1 MKRWAISIVI
11 LLCSA
16 FSSSAQEIDKLP
28 VITVSGTA
36 EVQIA
41 PDEAVFSIDVTKTNK
56 DLQAAKRLNDES
68 VGKILELARR
78 FSISPQNVQTA
89 QIAVDMKYESIR
101 DAKTRVFSDDGDE
114 IGKRVFRGYE
124 VSKSVT
130 VRLTDLSRFEGFF
143 AEVLQTGVS
152 AVNSVKFE
160 TSKLRE
166 NKDKAREMAMK
177 AAKEKATAMAAA
189 VGQTIG
195 RAIKITEGNVGGQT
209 FANYSANSN
218 AVGTAGVFTESLVT
232 FAPGAIK
239 IEAQVTVSFL
249 LN

>member
-1 MKRWAISIVI
+1 MKRSTILIVI

-16 FSSSAQEIDKLP
+16 FSLSAQEIDKLP

-36 EVQIA
+36 EVQVA

-68 VGKILELARR
+68 VGKILELTRR
-78 FSISPQNVQTA
+78 FSILPQNVQTT

-101 DAKTRVFSDDGDE
+101 DAKTRIYSDEGDE
-114 IGKRVFRGYE
+114 IGKRVFKGYE

-130 VRLTDLSRFEGFF
+130 VRLTDLSRFEEFF

-189 VGQTIG
+189 VGQTVG
-195 RAIKITEGNVGGQT
+195 RAIKITEGNVGGQML
-209 FANYSANSN
+209 ANYSANAN
-218 AVGTAGVFTESLVT
+218 TIATGGVFTESLVT

>member
-1 MKRWAISIVI
+1 MKRSTILLVV
-11 LLCSA
+11 LLCST
-16 FSSSAQEIDKLP
+16 FSSSAQEVEKLP

-56 DLQAAKRLNDES
+56 DLQTAKRLNDES
-68 VGKILELARR
+68 VGKVLELTRR
-78 FSISPQNVQTA
+78 FSISPQNVQTT
-89 QIAVDMKYESIR
+89 QIAVDMKYDSIR
-101 DAKTRVFSDDGDE
+101 DARTRTFTDDGDE

-124 VSKSVT
+124 VSKLVT
-130 VRLTDLSRFEGFF
+130 VRLTDLSRFEEFF
-143 AEVLQTGVS
+143 AQVLQTGVS

-189 VGQTIG
+189 VGQSIG
-195 RAIKITEGNVGGQT
+195 RAVKITEGNAGGQP

-218 AVGTAGVFTESLVT
+218 AIGTAGRFSESLVT

-239 IEAQVTVSFL
+239 IEAQVTVSFQ

>member
-1 MKRWAISIVI
+1 MKRSTILIVI
-11 LLCSA
+11 LLCLAS
-16 FSSSAQEIDKLP
+16 SSSAQEIDKLP
-28 VITVSGTA
+28 VITVTGTA
-36 EVQIA
+36 DVQVA
-41 PDEAVFSIDVTKTNK
+41 PDEALFSIDVTKTNK

-68 VGKILELARR
+68 VGKLLELSRR
-78 FSISPQNVQTA
+78 FSISAQNVQTS
-89 QIAVDMKYESIR
+89 QITVDMKYESIR
-101 DAKTRVFSDDGDE
+101 DARTRIVSDDGDE

-130 VRLTDLSRFEGFF
+130 VRLTDLSRFEEFF
-143 AEVLQTGVS
+143 AAVLQTGVS
-152 AVNSVKFE
+152 AVNSVTFE

-189 VGQTIG
+189 VNQTIG
-195 RAIKITEGNVGGQT
+195 RAVKITEGNVGGQT

-218 AVGTAGVFTESLVT
+218 AIGTAEVFTESLVT

-239 IEAQVTVSFL
+239 IGAQVTVSFV

>member
-1 MKRWAISIVI
+1 MKRSTILIVI

-16 FSSSAQEIDKLP
+16 FSLSAQEIDKLP
-28 VITVSGTA
+28 MITVSGTA
-36 EVQIA
+36 EVQVA

-68 VGKILELARR
+68 VGKILELTRR
-78 FSISPQNVQTA
+78 FSILPQNVQTT

-101 DAKTRVFSDDGDE
+101 DAKTRIYSDDGDE
-114 IGKRVFRGYE
+114 IGKRVFKGYE

-130 VRLTDLSRFEGFF
+130 VRLTDLSRFEEFF

-177 AAKEKATAMAAA
+177 AAKEKAMAMTAA
-189 VGQTIG
+189 VGQTVG
-195 RAIKITEGNVGGQT
+195 RAIKITEGNVGGQML
-209 FANYSANSN
+209 ANYSANAN
-218 AVGTAGVFTESLVT
+218 TIATGGVFTESLVT

-239 IEAQVTVSFL
+239 IEAHVTVSFL

>member
-1 MKRWAISIVI
+1 MKRSTILIVI

-16 FSSSAQEIDKLP
+16 FSLSAQEIDKLP

-36 EVQIA
+36 EVQVA

-68 VGKILELARR
+68 VGKILELTRR
-78 FSISPQNVQTA
+78 FSILPQNVQTT

-101 DAKTRVFSDDGDE
+101 DAKTRIYSDDGDE
-114 IGKRVFRGYE
+114 IGKRVFKGYE

-130 VRLTDLSRFEGFF
+130 VRLTDLSRFEEFF

-189 VGQTIG
+189 VGQTVG
-195 RAIKITEGNVGGQT
+195 RAIKITEGNVGGQML
-209 FANYSANSN
+209 ANYSANAN
-218 AVGTAGVFTESLVT
+218 TIATGGVFTESLVT